1 MLDKLAEKAAKVFS
15 KKAVEQTKQAI
26 VEDVKQ
32 NHTGYVMAGIT
43 GVVIAIG
50 VVSIIKFV
58 VTGAAPRVPTYSI
71 TYNYNYYL
79 SPEQASTIMKGLP
92 GK

>member
-1 MLDKLAEKAAKVFS
+1 MLEKLAEKAAKVFS

-26 VEDVKQ
+26 VEDVKE

-43 GVVIAIG
+43 GIVITIG
-50 VVSIIKFV
+50 IVSIIKLIV
-58 VTGAAPRVPTYSI
+58 SGAPTVPTYSV
-71 TYNYNYYL
+71 TYNYYL
-79 SPEQASTIMKGLP
+79 SPEQAAGIVKGLP